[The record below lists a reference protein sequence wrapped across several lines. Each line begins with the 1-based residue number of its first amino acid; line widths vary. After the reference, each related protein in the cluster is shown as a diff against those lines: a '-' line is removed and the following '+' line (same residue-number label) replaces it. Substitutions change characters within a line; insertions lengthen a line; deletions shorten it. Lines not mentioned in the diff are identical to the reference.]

1 MNSIVSDLRT
11 RWSLVKG
18 ALAISMAAPDRA
30 ERRRA
35 ATTYLTAPEA
45 DGGEAARLQAD
56 GFAPWA
62 LPTTTKNALIAVY
75 RDTEAKRRGTPNK
88 NQSSGKAFFDE
99 ALSTDDLKRHPVFL
113 EAALDEQ
120 LLRTLIRSSG
130 LVPHLESIDMLIS
143 SPAPGP
149 LTASQLWHRDV
160 NDQVILKLFV
170 YLEDVGPEN
179 GPFVFIPA
187 GLSSRVPR
195 RGSHYRSDEAVA
207 ACVGQSEWRE
217 VQGPAGTAFLIDT
230 GNCMHYG
237 SRCQARRAAYVVTYS
252 SGLKFMDRARS
263 WEAIAGERAASLT
276 SLQRLVCG
284 F

>member
-1 MNSIVSDLRT
+1 MNGIVSDLRT

-35 ATTYLTAPEA
+35 AATYLTGPET

-56 GFAPWA
+56 GFALWA
-62 LPTTTKNALIAVY
+62 LSTATKNALIAAY
-75 RDTEAKRRGTPNK
+75 RDTEARRRSTPNK
-88 NQSSGKAFFDE
+88 RQSSGKAFFDD
-99 ALSTDDLKRHPVFL
+99 ALSTEDLKRHPVFL
-113 EAALDEQ
+113 EAALDER
-120 LLRTLIRSSG
+120 LLRTLTRSSG

-143 SPAPGP
+143 SPTPGP

-170 YLEDVGPEN
+170 YLEDVGPDN
-179 GPFVFIPA
+179 GPFCFIPA

-195 RGSHYRSDEAVA
+195 RGPHYRSDETIAGH
-207 ACVGQSEWRE
+207 VGRGDWQD
-217 VQGPAGTAFLIDT
+217 VQGPAGSAFLIDT
-230 GNCMHYG
+230 GRCLHYG
-237 SRCQARRAAYVVTYS
+237 SRCKARRVAFVVTYS
-252 SGLKFMDRARS
+252 SGLKFMDRARG
-263 WEAIAGERAASLT
+263 WEAIAGERAAPLT